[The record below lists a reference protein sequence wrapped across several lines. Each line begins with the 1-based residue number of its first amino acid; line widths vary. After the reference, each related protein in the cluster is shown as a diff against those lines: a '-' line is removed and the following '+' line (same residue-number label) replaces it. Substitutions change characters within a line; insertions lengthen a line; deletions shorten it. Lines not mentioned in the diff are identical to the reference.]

1 MRWKIE
7 VASTTLGWVEI
18 EAEPGDLPGDI
29 RERAKGMV
37 EECELVPVWTEDVT
51 VRTMRMYDADA
62 ECEQKVGSTTLYCG
76 RHDEPMEKGLDSCA
90 RRIED
95 VALRI
100 DPDQERLW

>member
-18 EAEPGDLPGDI
+18 EAEPDDLPGDI

-62 ECEQKVGSTTLYCG
+62 ECEQKVGSTTPYC
-76 RHDEPMEKGLDSCA
+76 RVHDLPLGATGMCEQRLADLDEERSTS
-90 RRIED
+90 
-95 VALRI
+95 
-100 DPDQERLW
+100 QETIW

>member
-1 MRWKIE
+1 VRWKIE
-7 VASTTLGWVEI
+7 VALTTLGWVEI
-18 EAEPGDLPGDI
+18 EAEPEEPPGDI

-62 ECEQKVGSTTLYCG
+62 ACEQKVGSTTPYCSI
-76 RHDEPMEKGLDSCA
+76 HDQPFEKGLDVCS
-90 RRIED
+90 RRLED